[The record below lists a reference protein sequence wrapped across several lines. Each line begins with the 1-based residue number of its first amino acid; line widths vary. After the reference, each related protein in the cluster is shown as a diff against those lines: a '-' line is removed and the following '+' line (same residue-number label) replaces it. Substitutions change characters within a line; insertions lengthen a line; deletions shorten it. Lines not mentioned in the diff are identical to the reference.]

1 MKIGMDFPQDK
12 MLFLYYET
20 AAEKRLESSGCGLLE
35 RKRVAWEKAAVE
47 KMIDLLHLR
56 QWCGNWRRNGQSGDW
71 REDIRISESTAK
83 F

>member
-1 MKIGMDFPQDK
+1 

-47 KMIDLLHLR
+47 KMIEEMGRVEIGGKIYGFQRAPLNFDAL
-56 QWCGNWRRNGQSGDW
+56 
-71 REDIRISESTAK
+71 
-83 F
+83 